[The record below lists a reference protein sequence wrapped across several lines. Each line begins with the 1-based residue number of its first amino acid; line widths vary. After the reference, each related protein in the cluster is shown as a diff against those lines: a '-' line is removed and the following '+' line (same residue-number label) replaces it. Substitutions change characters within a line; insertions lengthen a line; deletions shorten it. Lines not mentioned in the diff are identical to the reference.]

1 MEKIDFD
8 GSFEVIIKND
18 KDLIKK
24 YHKALQEVQRERN
37 ALRAEN
43 EQLKQQ
49 LAELDSELAENV
61 RENEW
66 LKEKLAESD
75 DCADRYWKQ
84 LGVLEEENN
93 QLKQQLADKK
103 NESVGPKYFLVRNKI
118 TGKYL
123 DFETD
128 DYYSGFGE
136 LSGATV
142 FDEELYSYLNEE
154 HKKDTYKV
162 YIYLFK

>member
-1 MEKIDFD
+1 M
-8 GSFEVIIKND
+8 
-18 KDLIKK
+18 DLNLK

-43 EQLKQQ
+43 EQLKKQI
-49 LAELDSELAENV
+49 SE
-61 RENEW
+61 
-66 LKEKLAESD
+66 
-75 DCADRYWKQ
+75 KQ
-84 LGVLEEENN
+84 
-93 QLKQQLADKK
+93 

-142 FDEELYSYLNEE
+142 FDDELYSYLNEKN
-154 HKKDTYKV
+154 KKDTYKV
-162 YIYLFK
+162 YIFLFK